1 METTK
6 MKNYKELENVFNHCA
21 EKHDTLLAI
30 FAPKNVSTGGVMFT
44 GNEKSV
50 ANGLATIITNSLAD
64 DADAGAKKLG
74 NAVLNAI
81 TMVLAKHDATANRF
95 ATLLGEAVDLASKKN
110 DEHEHEFDP
119 DDKECMDCADFAKFF
134 IKGIMDIAKRHGIKA
149 EAFEVGV
156 KRNKKRNGKKE
167 DKK

>member
-21 EKHDTLLAI
+21 EKNDTLFAI
-30 FAPKNVSTGGVMFT
+30 FAHKTVNTGGVMFT

-50 ANGLATIITNSLAD
+50 ANGLASIITNSLAD
-64 DADAGAKKLG
+64 DADVGAKKLG

-81 TMVLAKHDATANRF
+81 TMVLAKHDATANNF

-110 DEHEHEFDP
+110 DKHEHEFNP
-119 DDKECMDCADFAKFF
+119 DDKECKDCADFAKCF
-134 IKGIMDIAKRHGIKA
+134 IKGIMDMAKLHGIKA
-149 EAFEVGV
+149 EACKVVF
-156 KRNKKRNGKKE
+156 KRNNKRNGKKE